1 MAESDFTKP
10 SNVKRSFFI
19 DWRKNLVKAWGPGRR
34 YGQNE
39 IVRAPT
45 GTGFYY
51 KVVDAGHAGISS
63 MIQPPWSVDITA
75 TFKDGSII
83 WTTFHPDNAGL
94 FTLQTSVWAVDPG
107 ITLVSNAIVGFL
119 AELEL
124 DDGVSG
130 QQYLAVN
137 DIVTSTGKE
146 AQDSIIIGVQDP
158 VAV

>member
-1 MAESDFTKP
+1 MAESDFEKP

-19 DWRKNLVKAWGPGRR
+19 DWRKNLVKAWGPARR

-39 IVRAPT
+39 IVRPPT

-51 KVVDAGHAGISS
+51 KVVDAGDAGISS

-83 WTTFHPDNAGL
+83 WTPFHPDAVGL
-94 FTLQTSVWAVDPG
+94 FTLSTSIWTVDPG
-107 ITLVSNAIVGFL
+107 ITVVSDQIVGFL
-119 AELEL
+119 TELEL

-130 QQYLAVN
+130 EQYLAVN
-137 DIVTSTGKE
+137 DITTSTSVE

>member
-10 SNVKRSFFI
+10 SNVARSFFI
-19 DWRKNLVKAWGPGRR
+19 DWRKRLVKAWGPGRR
-34 YGQNE
+34 YGENE

-51 KVVDAGHAGISS
+51 KIVGPSSAGISA

-75 TFKDGSII
+75 TFKDGSVV
-83 WTTFHPDNAGL
+83 WTPFHPDAAGL

-107 ITLVSNAIVGFL
+107 ITEVSDQIVGFL
-119 AELEL
+119 TELVL

-137 DIVTSTGKE
+137 DITTSTGVE